1 VELPFMKS
9 PSGIDDIAIT
19 DSEDIAVSRSQEL
32 CDLIIHFT
40 PQQKT
45 DDFYKWLK
53 EFSQYNIDYPRNK
66 EIHDVLAKSLKEA
79 IRLFGERKTFADMLY
94 VLDELYSLYAKSFE
108 SEYMSEILAEA
119 YAVAIFYLRGSW
131 DIEGTSTL
139 LKRLRDLLKNH
150 PKNNKIAVQ
159 YAKSYSDAINRFC
172 SDRHNFTCDKLLFE
186 LRMFANKTKDNESIQ
201 YEFAQALTSV
211 IGTFAREERFEE
223 LERVLNEL
231 RQIASRFPKSEK
243 IQLLLTRGTILSSL
257 ADNSAE

>member
-1 VELPFMKS
+1 MKT
-9 PSGIDDIAIT
+9 PTGIDDITIA
-19 DSEDIAVSRSQEL
+19 DSKVLAVARSQEL
-32 CDLIIHFT
+32 CDLIFHFV
-40 PQQKT
+40 PEQKI
-45 DDFYKWLK
+45 DEFYKWLK
-53 EFSQYNIDYPRNK
+53 EFLQYNCDYPQNK
-66 EIHDVLAKSLKEA
+66 EIRNLLAKSLKEA
-79 IRLFGERKTFADMLY
+79 IRLFGERKAFADMLY
-94 VLDELYSLYAKSFE
+94 VLDELYSLYVKNGEFE
-108 SEYMSEILAEA
+108 SLSEILGEA

-139 LKRLRDLLKNH
+139 LKRLRDLLKKH

-159 YAKSYSDAINRFC
+159 YARSYSDAINRFC

-186 LRMFANKTKDNESIQ
+186 LRMFANKTKENELIQ

-257 ADNSAE
+257 ADTGLE

>member
-1 VELPFMKS
+1 MKT
-9 PSGIDDIAIT
+9 PSGIDDIPIT
-19 DSEDIAVSRSQEL
+19 NSEDLAVSRSQEL
-32 CDLIIHFT
+32 CDLIFHFA
-40 PQQKT
+40 PKQKI
-45 DDFYKWLK
+45 DEFYKWLK
-53 EFSQYNIDYPRNK
+53 EFLQYNTNFPQNK
-66 EIHDVLAKSLKEA
+66 EIHNLLAKSLKEA
-79 IRLFGERKTFADMLY
+79 IRLFGERKAFADMLY
-94 VLDELYSLYAKSFE
+94 VLDELYSIYTIGFE
-108 SEYMSEILAEA
+108 SETLSEMLAEA

-139 LKRLRDLLKNH
+139 LKRLRVLLKKH

-223 LERVLNEL
+223 LEKVLNEL

-257 ADNSAE
+257 ADTSTE

>member
-1 VELPFMKS
+1 MKT
-9 PSGIDDIAIT
+9 PSGIDDITIT
-19 DSEDIAVSRSQEL
+19 APEDLAVSRSREL
-32 CDLIIHFT
+32 SDLIIHFA
-40 PQQKT
+40 PQQKI
-45 DDFYKWLK
+45 DEFYKWLK
-53 EFSQYNIDYPRNK
+53 EFLQFSNDHPRNK
-66 EIHDVLAKSLKEA
+66 EIRDLLAKSLKET
-79 IRLFGERKTFADMLY
+79 IRLFGERKAFADMLY
-94 VLDELYSLYAKSFE
+94 VLDELFSLYSKNFEFE
-108 SEYMSEILAEA
+108 SLSEILAEA

-131 DIEGTSTL
+131 DVEGTSTL
-139 LKRLRDLLKNH
+139 LKRLRALLQKH
-150 PKNNKIAVQ
+150 PKNDKIAVQ

-186 LRMFANKTKDNESIQ
+186 LRMFANKTKDNEAIQ

-257 ADNSAE
+257 AENRSD